1 MAEAT
6 PIRKR
11 PEFRNIHVSD
21 IAKYRLPLA
30 GRLSILHRVTGALLF
45 LALPIVLLPLFEKS
59 LTSEISFEAYRELA
73 SAPIVKLILVVLSW
87 GYLHHMCAGVRY
99 LLLDLH
105 MGIDK
110 ASSQKSATAVFAVS
124 ITLTIL
130 VALKI
135 FGVF

>member
-6 PIRKR
+6 TSRQR

-21 IAKYRLPLA
+21 ISKYRLPLA
-30 GRLSILHRVTGALLF
+30 GRLSILHRITGAMLF
-45 LALPIVLLPLFEKS
+45 LALPVVLLPLFEKS
-59 LTSEISFEAYRELA
+59 LTSELSFEAYREIA
-73 SAPIVKLILVVLSW
+73 SGPIVKLILLVLSW

-105 MGIDK
+105 VGIDK
-110 ASSQKSATAVFAVS
+110 ESSRKSAAAVFAVS
-124 ITLTIL
+124 IALTVL

>member
-6 PIRKR
+6 PSRHR

-30 GRLSILHRVTGALLF
+30 GRLSILHRVTGLLLF
-45 LALPIVLLPLFEKS
+45 LALPLVLLPLFEKS
-59 LTSEISFEAYRELA
+59 LTSEISFDAYREIA
-73 SAPIVKLILVVLSW
+73 SGVIVKLILLVLAW
-87 GYLHHMCAGVRY
+87 AYLHHMCAGVRY

-110 ASSQKSATAVFAVS
+110 DGARKSAGAVFAVS
-124 ITLTIL
+124 IALTLC